1 MSEAMKNKRTAKY
14 TNRLEI
20 NRQAHNQTNEYKDEK
35 QRNSVQYNT
44 TAIL

>member
-20 NRQAHNQTNEYKDEK
+20 NRNADNQTNEYTDRKIEK
-35 QRNSVQYNT
+35 
-44 TAIL
+44 